1 MKTQPRGGFPRGLPR
16 GVMNDRVGTCGYTSP
31 VGEGIPRGHQRGDE
45 RASIAS
51 RDGGTQRGGINWG
64 ASPPWPTRTAVQARG
79 FVLSLLRG
87 FDVTMIKMGVW
98 GTPAVRRHRAAV
110 KSPSWLLGT
119 GRRLRSGHSPSW
131 PAAVMEKPLPL
142 SERLEKP
149 PA

>member
-1 MKTQPRGGFPRGLPR
+1 
-16 GVMNDRVGTCGYTSP
+16 MNDRVGTCGYTSP
-31 VGEGIPRGHQRGDE
+31 VGEGIPRGHRHGDE

-51 RDGGTQRGGINWG
+51 KDGGTQRGGGINWG
-64 ASPPWPTRTAVQARG
+64 ASPPVGFPWPTRIAVRVRG
-79 FVLSLLRG
+79 FFLSLLRC
-87 FDVTMIKMGVW
+87 FDVTTIKMRVW

-119 GRRLRSGHSPSW
+119 GRRLRSGYSPSW

-142 SERLEKP
+142 SERLEKL